1 MKIKLEP
8 GAIMPVRAYPTD
20 AGLDLASRDEDFML
34 WPGASYVFD
43 TGVHIQFPEG
53 TCGLIM
59 GRSGLNINYGI
70 VAAGNG
76 VIDQTYTGSIGVK
89 LYNMGSAGRV
99 IKKGDRIAQLLI
111 MECKTPTLEV
121 VDELEET
128 DRGDA
133 RYGSTG
139 R

>member
-59 GRSGLNINYGI
+59 SRSGLNINYGI

-89 LYNMGSAGRV
+89 SSFHLTLSGLAPSARSTMPAMPN
-99 IKKGDRIAQLLI
+99 IKKIAL
-111 MECKTPTLEV
+111 
-121 VDELEET
+121 
-128 DRGDA
+128 
-133 RYGSTG
+133 
-139 R
+139 